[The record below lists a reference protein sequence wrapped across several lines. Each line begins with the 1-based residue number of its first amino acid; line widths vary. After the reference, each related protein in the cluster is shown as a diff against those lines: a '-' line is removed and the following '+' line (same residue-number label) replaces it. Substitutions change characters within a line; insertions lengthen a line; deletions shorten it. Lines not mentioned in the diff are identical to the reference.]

1 MNDIL
6 VIIPIRLKASRF
18 PNKPFAKIG
27 ELPMLHHVYNR
38 VINFTENVIPEFD
51 GVPGLMSM
59 TAAITGETSGVNM
72 ATWESKEA
80 ADAVA
85 EKIQAALA
93 GAASFMSGPPT
104 IYEGAPVFGKI
115 YQTIEKDSQRPSYL
129 RLVVGVAKDTDAVLN
144 FLKEKVE
151 PIYEESDGIQL
162 AGAIFDGNNAISWN
176 FWDSKEAMD
185 AAVVKLEAELDS
197 AEEEALFESATAY
210 MGPVYAGRIFV
221 EFTEGSTCLLYTSD
235 AADE

>member
-1 MNDIL
+1 MSKVEQINLTEAGYKDYLKQLKDYKSERPQLADEVRRAAADGDIRENAPL
-6 VIIPIRLKASRF
+6 DAAREKIEMVNSKIFEIDFLRAVSLTFFTVGIFWNGIGAFFLSRIGSIPTNL
-18 PNKPFAKIG
+18 
-27 ELPMLHHVYNR
+27 L
-38 VINFTENVIPEFD
+38 FTFVTS
-51 GVPGLMSM
+51 L
-59 TAAITGETSGVNM
+59 TSGMSLNLP
-72 ATWESKEA
+72 ESN
-80 ADAVA
+80 
-85 EKIQAALA
+85 
-93 GAASFMSGPPT
+93 
-104 IYEGAPVFGKI
+104 
-115 YQTIEKDSQRPSYL
+115 QTIEKDSQRPSYL

-210 MGPVYAGRIFV
+210 MGPVYAGKIFV
-221 EFTEGSTCLLYTSD
+221 EFTEGSTPS
-235 AADE
+235 